1 MALDTN
7 IVIAYFAGEQLIV
20 DLLTAWR
27 KEGQAL
33 FLATVVETEVLSF
46 PVWTV
51 SEREIAEKFLEENF
65 TSMSFDRMTARIAAK
80 LRAKTKIK
88 FPDAAI
94 AATALITHTPLVTR
108 NVRDFQKIAELQ
120 VVLV

>member
-1 MALDTN
+1 MGSSFFLPSMTLDTN
-7 IVIAYFAGEQLIV
+7 IVIAYFAGKQLIV

-46 PVWTV
+46 TVWTV

-80 LRAKTKIK
+80 LRAKTKIN

-94 AATALITHTPLVTR
+94 AATALITHT
-108 NVRDFQKIAELQ
+108 
-120 VVLV
+120 